1 MQISRRTIVKTK
13 KLKKLSLFLVLIFIV
28 ISILIIQRSAITS
41 SIKDNIIIRTHIKS
55 LGIGGI
61 DRSVNFSSLPNDAFK
76 NLLSV
81 ISNYSNES
89 ISPKPIILDIKF
101 KQFKKL
107 ENSRAKALQ
116 DGMIYHGHPS
126 VKAKLQYL
134 DNDYDVKVGLK
145 GYFLDHIATKKWSL
159 KVNFDDK
166 SFAGMSAISIQAP
179 FTRDFQTAPAIA
191 YAMQQKNIIT
201 PQNGYLDVTVNGRQL
216 GIMYYEERLGEAL
229 TEKSG
234 VPYGPIFKYDE
245 KADKLLSI
253 DKKAFWSNNSIS
265 RLIGE
270 RIEPL
275 LDQPNKYVHLINEK
289 KWAEYFAT
297 TFLFKCFHG
306 SLDFNLIYYMHP
318 LNQKIEP
325 VSNDHSCGQKDITR
339 ELGFLPKPEETAYRI
354 LQSGNMVSLLKDE
367 LEWWQNS
374 VEAKKH
380 IQNINEK
387 SASVKRLLSKEA
399 PFLKDFQ
406 INTKHFDYVHNW
418 LDQFSNE
425 VTELDSR
432 EINNSSFSS
441 LDHKEPLLLVERSR
455 NSFRGYIREFDK
467 KSYQLRRVEYKDR
480 NQQVILEI
488 NNDTSDEEISKFLN
502 EIIGSGVVLKPPKIN
517 IFYDQ
522 VGSKEQI
529 IKRSAELTYENNSSY
544 VTKYSSIDTIKK
556 YFKYDRLSNLFYLD
570 AHSAIRINETLR
582 LPPKHSLRLDKG
594 TKVTFAENAGIIIN
608 GSLFTLG
615 EENAR
620 VLITGSSNL
629 WSGVHIN
636 GGGAK
641 SLIKYLTVSGGTG
654 LFDGIQVR
662 GSFTINDAIVTIENT
677 QFMNNFSEDALNLN
691 QVNGVLRDVE
701 ISNTKSDGLDADFS
715 DVRLINSRFV
725 NIGSQTGADAIDISR
740 TLLYAE
746 GLEITKVTDKAISI
760 GEESKAY
767 LENLVIT
774 DSVVGVVAKDSS
786 DVKVRNI
793 KLSNV
798 KLADYMAYNKKSH
811 YTGATIEVL
820 NHPQKDPRAIVE
832 HGSTIKI
839 NGKLTPTQNLDVEQ
853 LYSNIMKS
861 IK

>member
-1 MQISRRTIVKTK
+1 MLIS
-13 KLKKLSLFLVLIFIV
+13 
-28 ISILIIQRSAITS
+28 QRSAITS
-41 SIKDNIIIRTHIKS
+41 SIKDNIIIRTQIKS

-61 DRSVNFSSLPNDAFK
+61 DRNVNFSSLPIDAFR
-76 NLLSV
+76 NVVSL
-81 ISNYSNES
+81 IGNYDNES
-89 ISPKPIILDIKF
+89 ISPKQVILDIKF

-107 ENSRAKALQ
+107 ENSRDKALQ

-134 DNDYDVKVGLK
+134 DNAYDVKVGLK

-166 SFAGMSAISIQAP
+166 SFAGMSDISIQAP

-201 PQNGYLDVTVNGRQL
+201 PRNGYLDVTVNGRQL
-216 GIMYYEERLGEAL
+216 GVMYYEERLGEAL

-325 VSNDHSCGQKDITR
+325 ISNDHSCGQKDPTR
-339 ELGFLPKPEETAYRI
+339 ELGFLPKPGEIAYKI
-354 LQSGNMVSLLKDE
+354 LQSGNVVSLLKDE
-367 LEWWQNS
+367 LEWWKNS

-380 IQNINEK
+380 IQSINEK
-387 SASVKRLLSKEA
+387 STSVKRLLSKEA

-406 INTKHFDYVHNW
+406 ISTLHFEHIYKW
-418 LDQFSNE
+418 LDQLPNE
-425 VTELDSR
+425 VTLLNEKRID
-432 EINNSSFSS
+432 NSGLSS
-441 LDHKEPLLLVERSR
+441 LEHREPLLVVQRHR
-455 NSFRGYIREFDK
+455 NGFSGYIREFEK
-467 KSYQLRRVEYKDR
+467 KSYQLRRLEYKDI
-480 NQQVILEI
+480 NQQEILEI
-488 NNDTSDEEISKFLN
+488 NNDISDEEISDFLN
-502 EIIGSGVVLKPPKIN
+502 KMIQSAAVLTSPKIN

-522 VGSKEQI
+522 LGSKEQV
-529 IKRSAELTYENNSSY
+529 IKRRAVMTYENRP
-544 VTKYSSIDTIKK
+544 SSITNFSPVNTIKK
-556 YFKYDRLSNLFYLD
+556 YFKYDSSSNLFYSND
-570 AHSAIRINETLR
+570 YSVIQIDETLR
-582 LPPKHSLRLDKG
+582 LPPKHSLRLGKG
-594 TKVTFAENAGIIIN
+594 TKVTFVENAGIIIN
-608 GSLFTLG
+608 GSFFALG

-620 VLITGSSNL
+620 ILIKGSSNL

-636 GGGAK
+636 GGGEE
-641 SLIKYLTVSGGTG
+641 SLITYLTVSGGTG
-654 LFDGIQVR
+654 LFDGIQIR
-662 GSFTINDAIVTIENT
+662 GSFTINDALISVENS
-677 QFMNNFSEDALNLN
+677 QFMNNSSEDALNLN
-691 QVNGVLRDVE
+691 QVKGVLRGVE

-715 DVRLINSRFV
+715 DVKLINSRFV

-740 TLLYAE
+740 TILYAE
-746 GLEITKVTDKAISI
+746 AVEITKVTDKAISV
-760 GEESKAY
+760 GEASEAY
-767 LENLVIT
+767 LDKLVIS
-774 DSVVGVVAKDSS
+774 DSVVGIVAKDSS
-786 DVKVRNI
+786 DVKVKNI
-793 KLSNV
+793 KLSNI

-811 YTGATIEVL
+811 YSGAAIEVL
-820 NHPQKDPRAIVE
+820 SHLQNEPIAIAE

-839 NGKLTPTQNLDVEQ
+839 ETRLTTTQKLDVEE
-853 LYSNIMKS
+853 LYSSIMKS

>member
-1 MQISRRTIVKTK
+1 MQISRQTILKTK
-13 KLKKLSLFLVLIFIV
+13 KLKKLSLSLMLIFIV
-28 ISILIIQRSAITS
+28 ISILLIQRNAITS
-41 SIKDNIIIRTHIKS
+41 SIKDNIIIRTQIKS

-61 DRSVNFSSLPNDAFK
+61 DRNVNFFSLPKDVFR
-76 NLLSV
+76 NLFLV
-81 ISNYSNES
+81 ISRYSNES
-89 ISPKPIILDIKF
+89 ISVKPIILDVKF
-101 KQFKKL
+101 EQFKKL

-134 DNDYDVKVGLK
+134 DNVYDVKVGLK

-201 PQNGYLDVTVNGRQL
+201 PRNGYLDVTVNGRQL
-216 GIMYYEERLGEAL
+216 GVMYYEERLGEAL

-270 RIEPL
+270 RIETL
-275 LDQPNKYVHLINEK
+275 LDHPNKYVHLINEK

-325 VSNDHSCGQKDITR
+325 ISNDHSCGQKDITR
-339 ELGFLPKPEETAYRI
+339 ELGFLPKPEEIAYRI
-354 LQSGNMVSLLKDE
+354 LQSGNIVSLLKDE

-380 IQNINEK
+380 IQSINEK
-387 SASVKRLLSKEA
+387 SASAKQLLSREA

-406 INTKHFDYVHNW
+406 IDTKHFEYIHNW

-432 EINNSSFSS
+432 EIDNSSFSGP
-441 LDHKEPLLLVERSR
+441 DHKEPLLLVERSR
-455 NSFRGYIREFDK
+455 NGLRGYIREFEK
-467 KSYQLRRVEYKDR
+467 KSYQLKRLEYKDR

-488 NNDTSDEEISKFLN
+488 NNDTSGEEISKFLN

-522 VGSKEQI
+522 VGSREPI
-529 IKRSAELTYENNSSY
+529 IKRPAVLTYENHSSY
-544 VTKYSSIDTIKK
+544 VTKYSSIDSIKK

-570 AHSAIRINETLR
+570 AHSAIQINETLR

-594 TKVTFAENAGIIIN
+594 TKVTFAENTGIIIN

-654 LFDGIQVR
+654 LFDGIQIR
-662 GSFTINDAIVTIENT
+662 GSFTINDALVTIENA

-715 DVRLINSRFV
+715 DVTLINSRFV

-740 TLLYAE
+740 TVLYAQ

-767 LENLVIT
+767 LEKLVIT

-786 DVKVRNI
+786 DVQVTNI

-811 YTGATIEVL
+811 YSGATIEVL
-820 NHPQKDPRAIVE
+820 NHLQKDPRAIAE

-839 NGKLTPTQNLDVEQ
+839 NTKLTSTQNLDVDQ

>member
-1 MQISRRTIVKTK
+1 MQISRQTILKTK
-13 KLKKLSLFLVLIFIV
+13 KLNKLSLILLLIFVV

-55 LGIGGI
+55 LGVGGI
-61 DRSVNFSSLPNDAFK
+61 DRNVNFSSLPKDAFR
-76 NLLSV
+76 NLFSA
-81 ISNYSNES
+81 INNYRDES
-89 ISPKPIILDIKF
+89 ISPEPIILDIKF

-134 DNDYDVKVGLK
+134 DKGYDVKVGLK

-159 KVNFDDK
+159 KVDFDED

-179 FTRDFQTAPAIA
+179 FTRDFQSAPAIA

-201 PQNGYLDVTVNGRQL
+201 PRDGYLDVMLNGRQL
-216 GIMYYEERLGEAL
+216 GVMYYEERLGEAL
-229 TEKSG
+229 TEISG

-245 KADKLLSI
+245 KSDKLLSI
-253 DKKAFWSNNSIS
+253 DKKAFWSNDSIS

-275 LDQPNKYVHLINEK
+275 LDQPEKYEYLINEK

-297 TFLFKCFHG
+297 AFLFKCFHG
-306 SLDFNLIYYMHP
+306 SLDFNLIYYLHP

-325 VSNDHSCGQKDITR
+325 ISNDHSCGQKDVTR
-339 ELGFLPKPEETAYRI
+339 GLGFLPKPEEIAYRI
-354 LQSGNMVSLLKDE
+354 LKSGNTVSLIKDE

-374 VEAKKH
+374 VEGKSL
-380 IQNINEK
+380 IQSINKK
-387 SASVKRLLSKEA
+387 SASVKGLLSREA
-399 PFLKDFQ
+399 PFLQDFRVD
-406 INTKHFDYVHNW
+406 TKHFKDIHNW
-418 LDQFSNE
+418 LDQFPNE
-425 VTELDSR
+425 VTTLDPR
-432 EINNSSFSS
+432 ETDYLSVAS
-441 LDHKEPLLLVERSR
+441 LEHKEPLLLVERSR
-455 NSFRGYIREFDK
+455 NGFNGHIRDFEK
-467 KSYQLRRVEYKDR
+467 TSYQLRRLEYKDR
-480 NQQVILEI
+480 NQHAILEI
-488 NNDTSDEEISKFLN
+488 SNDTSGEEISKFLN
-502 EIIGSGVVLKPPKIN
+502 EIVESGVVSKPPKIN

-522 VGSKEQI
+522 VGSKGKI
-529 IKRSAELTYENNSSY
+529 IKRSAALIYENIYSH
-544 VTKYSSIDTIKK
+544 VTKYSSIDTVKK
-556 YFKYDRLSNLFYLD
+556 YFKYDQLSNLFYLD
-570 AHSAIRINETLR
+570 AHSAIQIDETLR
-582 LPPKHSLRLDKG
+582 LPPKHSLRLGKG
-594 TKVTFAENAGIIIN
+594 TRVTFAENTGILIN

-636 GGGAK
+636 GGGTK

-654 LFDGIQVR
+654 LFDGIQIR
-662 GSFTINDAIVTIENT
+662 GRFTINDALVSIENST
-677 QFMNNFSEDALNLN
+677 FMNNLSEDALNLN
-691 QVNGVLRDVE
+691 HVNGVLRDVE

-715 DVRLINSRFV
+715 DVTLINSRFI

-740 TLLYAE
+740 TSLYAE
-746 GLEITKVTDKAISI
+746 GVEITKVTDKAISI
-760 GEESKAY
+760 GEESKAH
-767 LENLVIT
+767 LEKLVIT

-786 DVKVRNI
+786 NVQVRNI
-793 KLSNV
+793 KFSNV

-811 YTGATIEVL
+811 YSGATIEVL
-820 NHPQKDPRAIVE
+820 NHLQKDPRTIAE

-839 NGKLTPTQNLDVEQ
+839 NGKPTPTQNLDVEQ

>member
-1 MQISRRTIVKTK
+1 VLISRQTILKTN
-13 KLKKLSLFLVLIFIV
+13 KLKKLTLFFTLICII
-28 ISILIIQRSAITS
+28 ISILIIQRSAIIPF
-41 SIKDNIIIRTHIKS
+41 IKNNIIIRTQIKS

-61 DRSVNFSSLPNDAFK
+61 DRNVNFFSLPKDAVR
-76 NLLSV
+76 NLFLA
-81 ISNYSNES
+81 ISRYSNES
-89 ISPKPIILDIKF
+89 ISVKPIILDVKF

-107 ENSRAKALQ
+107 ENSRTKALQ

-134 DNDYDVKVGLK
+134 DNVYNVKVGLK

-159 KVNFDDK
+159 KVDFDDK

-201 PQNGYLDVTVNGRQL
+201 PRNGYLDVTLNGRQL
-216 GIMYYEERLGEAL
+216 GVMYYEERLGEAL

-245 KADKLLSI
+245 KAGKLVLI

-265 RLIGE
+265 SFIGE
-270 RIEPL
+270 KIEPL
-275 LDQPNKYVHLINEK
+275 LLQPNKYIHLINEK

-306 SLDFNLIYYMHP
+306 SLDINLIYYMHP

-325 VSNDHSCGQKDITR
+325 ISNDHSCGQKDTTR
-339 ELGFLPKPEETAYRI
+339 ELGFLPKPEEIAYKI
-354 LQSGNMVSLLKDE
+354 LQSGNTVTLLKRE

-374 VEAKKH
+374 DEAKKH
-380 IQNINEK
+380 VKSINEK
-387 SASVKRLLSKEA
+387 SASVKRLLIREA

-406 INTKHFDYVHNW
+406 IDTEHFEYIHNW
-418 LDQFSNE
+418 LDQFTNE
-425 VTELDSR
+425 VTELNSR
-432 EINNSSFSS
+432 EIDNSNSSS
-441 LDHKEPLLLVERSR
+441 LEHKEPLLLVERSR
-455 NSFRGYIREFDK
+455 NGITGYIREFEK
-467 KSYQLRRVEYKDR
+467 KSYQLTRVEYKDN
-480 NQQVILEI
+480 NQHVILEI

-502 EIIGSGVVLKPPKIN
+502 EIIETGVVLKPPKIN

-522 VGSKEQI
+522 VGSKKQI
-529 IKRSAELTYENNSSY
+529 IKRSAVITYKNDSSY
-544 VTKYSSIDTIKK
+544 VKKYSSIDTITK
-556 YFKYDRLSNLFYLD
+556 YFKYDRSSNLFYLD
-570 AHSAIRINETLR
+570 KHNAIQINETLR
-582 LPPKHSLRLDKG
+582 LPPKHSLLLNKG
-594 TKVTFAENAGIIIN
+594 TKIIFAENTGIIIN

-620 VLITGSSNL
+620 VLITGSSNT

-636 GGGAK
+636 GDGAE

-654 LFDGIQVR
+654 LFDGIQIR
-662 GSFTINDAIVTIENT
+662 GSFTINDALVTIENAH
-677 QFMNNFSEDALNLN
+677 FMNNLSEDALNLN
-691 QVNGVLRDVE
+691 QVKGNLRDVS

-715 DVRLINSRFV
+715 DVTLINSRFV

-740 TLLYAE
+740 TILNAE
-746 GLEITKVTDKAISI
+746 GVEITKVTDKAISI
-760 GEESKAY
+760 GEESEAY
-767 LENLVIT
+767 LEKLVIT

-786 DVKVRNI
+786 NVQVRNI

-811 YTGATIEVL
+811 YSGATIEVL
-820 NHPQKDPRAIVE
+820 NHLQKDPRAIAE
-832 HGSTIKI
+832 HGSTIKV
-839 NGKLTPTQNLDVEQ
+839 NAKLTPTQNLDVEQ
-853 LYSNIMKS
+853 LYSSIMKS